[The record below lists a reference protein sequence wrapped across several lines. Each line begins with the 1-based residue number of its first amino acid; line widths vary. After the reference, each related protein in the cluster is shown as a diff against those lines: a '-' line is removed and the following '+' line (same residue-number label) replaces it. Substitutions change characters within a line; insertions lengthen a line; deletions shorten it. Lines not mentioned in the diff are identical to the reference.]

1 MYLLDQNQ
9 FDKDTQLLIAVFFR
23 KVLLNNIIIFKKKL
37 IDVRQHLWLL
47 FPVAE
52 ILKVYKHKI
61 KNTS

>member
-47 FPVAE
+47 FQVAE

>member
-9 FDKDTQLLIAVFFR
+9 FDKDTQFLIAVFFR
-23 KVLLNNIIIFKKKL
+23 KVLLNNIIILKKKL

-47 FPVAE
+47 FQVAE

>member
-23 KVLLNNIIIFKKKL
+23 KVSLNNIIIFKKKL

-47 FPVAE
+47 FQVAE